1 MYALLALPPAYW
13 LRSILLQSVQSFRW
27 PGARELNY
35 NCIDGSL
42 MLRADVLGIA
52 ADARFQNTGLERSA
66 ALSED
71 ITWMQQEYGL
81 SPVELSEDG
90 PGRAYSRCHSVFPE
104 SSSSSSILSPLT
116 SYHTRMLQAHN
127 LAMSTRTCFVQFA
140 EGASARQPTK
150 VPVPLL
156 QCLLRAHCWRQ
167 NDWHQG
173 RLHDP

>member
-104 SSSSSSILSPLT
+104 LIQLKHTLTANLVSHPHASSP
-116 SYHTRMLQAHN
+116 Q